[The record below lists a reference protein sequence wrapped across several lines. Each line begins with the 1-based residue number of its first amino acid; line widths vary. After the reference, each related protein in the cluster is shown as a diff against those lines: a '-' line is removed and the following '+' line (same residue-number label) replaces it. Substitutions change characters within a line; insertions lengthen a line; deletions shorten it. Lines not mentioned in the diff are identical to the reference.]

1 MNPFDQLLRQANGE
15 AVVPA
20 ALGLT
25 FPLAP
30 IQPQGRNKGSTGR
43 ILALLSQHGALSTTE
58 LAKKAGLDQTRL
70 VWGLMKNPRS
80 SGQVQFQNGMWSLS
94 KGFHGTR
101 IKQAAEL
108 LRQHGWVCKPPEGC

>member
-1 MNPFDQLLRQANGE
+1 MNPFDQLVRHAVRQASE
-15 AVVPA
+15 PRCSVPDK
-20 ALGLT
+20 
-25 FPLAP
+25 
-30 IQPQGRNKGSTGR
+30 RMGSTGR

-108 LRQHGWVCKPPEGC
+108 LRQHGWVCQPPEGC